1 MRTLVFI
8 LLVSSTAA
16 LTLPF
21 ADAELQC
28 DRGSL
33 LDCARH
39 ALAEEPR
46 LNASAHELVVVGLE
60 NLRAGQCA
68 IADPPVEEEA
78 RVRAAADEVG
88 GFACDGGR
96 TLRRARRRHGRALA
110 VARGAAAPADARRL
124 PGTVGSKRGRR
135 THRWY
140 HM

>member
-8 LLVSSTAA
+8 LLVSSTSA

-46 LNASAHELVVVGLE
+46 LNASAQELVVVGLE
-60 NLRAGQCA
+60 NL
-68 IADPPVEEEA
+68 IARSPGAQIETSWLPL
-78 RVRAAADEVG
+78 RVYG
-88 GFACDGGR
+88 YQN
-96 TLRRARRRHGRALA
+96 RHQ
-110 VARGAAAPADARRL
+110 RL
-124 PGTVGSKRGRR
+124 
-135 THRWY
+135 
-140 HM
+140 M